1 MNDPRQTA
9 RNLMRN
15 NHMYP
20 LELWMRYWANG
31 GEAQQF
37 EFEAYLHGLYELDPF
52 DLEVLTW
59 VLEELD
65 A

>member
-1 MNDPRQTA
+1 
-9 RNLMRN
+9 MRN